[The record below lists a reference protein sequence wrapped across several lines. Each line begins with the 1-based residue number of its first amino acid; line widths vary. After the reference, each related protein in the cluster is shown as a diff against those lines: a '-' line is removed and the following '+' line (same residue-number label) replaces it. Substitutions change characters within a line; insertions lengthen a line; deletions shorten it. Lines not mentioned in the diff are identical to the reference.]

1 MATSHYLPRQVWMFF
16 AVTYGFSW
24 IFWLPAVLI
33 ARGITF
39 PSPFID
45 VFSGPL
51 NPAAFGPSLAAL
63 VLTWQHEGWRGA
75 LALLRRGLDVGFGWR
90 WLIIILIG
98 PMMIFGGSI
107 IVATIM
113 SGRAIDLSVI
123 SDPPFT
129 LIGFFVILFT
139 GGPLQEEFGWRGYA
153 LPRLQAHYGSAIA
166 SLIVG
171 VAWWLWHA
179 PAVFIPG
186 RFMTNDLLSFGAL
199 TIVITLTSFIFTWV
213 YQHTNGSI
221 LACLLLRTTMNWS
234 IWLVMPS
241 MQIDLITIGC
251 MILVLSIVVGFMTIP
266 TVRFTTH

>member
-1 MATSHYLPRQVWMFF
+1 M
-16 AVTYGFSW
+16 
-24 IFWLPAVLI
+24 
-33 ARGITF
+33 
-39 PSPFID
+39 
-45 VFSGPL
+45 
-51 NPAAFGPSLAAL
+51 
-63 VLTWQHEGWRGA
+63 LTWQHEGRRGA
-75 LALLRRGLDVGFGWR
+75 LALLRRGLDVRFGWR

-107 IVATIM
+107 IA
-113 SGRAIDLSVI
+113 L
-123 SDPPFT
+123 FT

-139 GGPLQEEFGWRGYA
+139 GGPLQEVFGWRGYA
-153 LPRLQAHYGSAIA
+153 SPRLQAHYGSAIA

-221 LACLLLRTTMNWS
+221 LACLLLHTTMNWS
-234 IWLVMPS
+234 IWPVMPS